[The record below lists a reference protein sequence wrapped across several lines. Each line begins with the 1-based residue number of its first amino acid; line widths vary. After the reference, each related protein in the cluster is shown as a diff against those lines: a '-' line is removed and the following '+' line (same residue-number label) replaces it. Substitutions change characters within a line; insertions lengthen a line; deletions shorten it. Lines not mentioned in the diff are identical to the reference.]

1 MVDVISISGGK
12 PTMLFPLSIILVLS
26 MVKDIYE
33 DCKRHRQDKK
43 ENYQK
48 VEKYNV
54 STKEFEETIWKELL
68 VGDIIKLVS
77 DKFFPAD
84 LLLLNSSEPNGSCF
98 VETKDLDGESNMK
111 VKTCNIVLQKLL

>member
-1 MVDVISISGGK
+1 MVNVISISGGK

-33 DCKRHRQDKK
+33 DCKRHKQDKK
-43 ENYQK
+43 ENHQSVY
-48 VEKYNV
+48 KYNQT
-54 STKEFEETIWKELL
+54 TKDFDKTIWKELL
-68 VGDIIKLVS
+68 VGNIIKVEN

-84 LLLLNSSEPNGSCF
+84 LLLLNSSESNGSCF

-111 VKTCNIVLQKLL
+111 VKTSNIVIK